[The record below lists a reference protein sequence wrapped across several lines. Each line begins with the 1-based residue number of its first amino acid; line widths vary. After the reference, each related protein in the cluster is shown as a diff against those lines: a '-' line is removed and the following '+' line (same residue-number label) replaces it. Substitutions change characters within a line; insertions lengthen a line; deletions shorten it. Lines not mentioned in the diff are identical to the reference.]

1 MLFICTGD
9 TCRSPM
15 AAGYF
20 SKLLD
25 ENDLIDLEVR
35 SAGVM
40 TVTGLRASQEAQQVM
55 ESEVV
60 DLDSHRS
67 SQLSAEMIR
76 RADLILGMSPLHVQ
90 TALRMQEGARGKTH
104 LFKEYT
110 KSDLKNIQIADPM
123 GCTLEVFKKC
133 FDEVKAACDLLLK
146 SEFVIMYAKKRPV
159 EPAESTALSEEELA
173 EEPAEEPA
181 EESPTQAEQPSEPAP
196 AEKPPSKKAPAV
208 GVGKKKAAAKKK
220 AAGPEK
226 RAQKKAAK
234 KKRAAAKS
242 APKSKK
248 KTTKKK
254 SAAKKKSPTKKK
266 SPVKKKAP
274 AAKKKKKS
282 GRKTSSR
289 R

>member
-1 MLFICTGD
+1 
-9 TCRSPM
+9 M

-20 SKLLD
+20 SKLLN

-60 DLDSHRS
+60 DLNSHRS
-67 SQLSAEMIR
+67 SQLSADMIR

-90 TALRMQEGARGKTH
+90 TALRMQEGARGKTF

-146 SEFVIMYAKKRPV
+146 SEFVILYTKKKPV
-159 EPAESTALSEEELA
+159 EPVETAAPDEEDLEEE
-173 EEPAEEPA
+173 P
-181 EESPTQAEQPSEPAP
+181 SPEAEQSDEPAP
-196 AEKPPSKKAPAV
+196 AQNQPAKEAPAIAAGKKKADGKKKAPGTKKVAGSKKRAKKKAPA
-208 GVGKKKAAAKKK
+208 KKKT
-220 AAGPEK
+220 
-226 RAQKKAAK
+226 
-234 KKRAAAKS
+234 AAKS
-242 APKSKK
+242 ASKSKK

-254 SAAKKKSPTKKK
+254 SAVKKKSPAKKKSPPKKK
-266 SPVKKKAP
+266 SPAKKKAR
-274 AAKKKKKS
+274 AAKK
-282 GRKTSSR
+282 
-289 R
+289 